1 MLSALNWLRA
11 VEYLLFLR
19 KCCMI
24 GSLIS
29 LNDTHELL
37 IHLTL
42 LFILFSRDFL
52 HIFFL
57 LLVELFLTEV
67 LGSALLP
74 EFVQL
79 LLFLRNVLLSVQETG
94 RGQDLVD
101 SLDVGACTIF
111 CVELRPHVYVWIYFK
126 VHLRQVAVVA
136 QPEASVLQIV
146 VSEKASINMLAKK
159 FAQLKNELI
168 LQHLYLIK
176 DINVWLKRLDNLP
189 SI

>member
-1 MLSALNWLRA
+1 
-11 VEYLLFLR
+11 
-19 KCCMI
+19 MI

-29 LNDTHELL
+29 LNDPHELL
-37 IHLTL
+37 IHLAL

>member
-1 MLSALNWLRA
+1 
-11 VEYLLFLR
+11 
-19 KCCMI
+19 MI

-29 LNDTHELL
+29 LNDPHELL
-37 IHLTL
+37 IHLAL

-57 LLVELFLTEV
+57 LLVELFLAEV

-79 LLFLRNVLLSVQETG
+79 LLFLRNVLLCVQEAG
-94 RGQDLVD
+94 RGQDFVD
-101 SLDVGACTIF
+101 SLDVRACTIF
-111 CVELRPHVYVWIYFK
+111 CVQLRPHVYVWICVK

-136 QPEASVLQIV
+136 QLGAGVFQIV
-146 VSEKASINMLAKK
+146 VSEKASINMLAEK
-159 FAQLKNELI
+159 FAQLENELI
-168 LQHLYLIK
+168 LQHLYFMK
-176 DINVWLKRLDNLP
+176 HINVWLKRLVDLP